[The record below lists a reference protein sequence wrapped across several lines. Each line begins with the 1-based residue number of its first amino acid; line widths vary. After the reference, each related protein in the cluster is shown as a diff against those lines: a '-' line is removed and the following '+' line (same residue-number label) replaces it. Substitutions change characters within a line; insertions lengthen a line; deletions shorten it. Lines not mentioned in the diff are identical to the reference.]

1 MPLLYW
7 PVTVSVPPPLM
18 VRSFFR
24 EDRRAGFVGFGVGEG
39 IGCAVRQCVLG
50 AVGQGQDGF
59 GRLFRVKRGA
69 VRAGDGHAV
78 QYQPHR
84 VLLPGVYHHLA
95 GGQGAAEY
103 IGAGRRN
110 GQDAPFGGSAGA
122 LDGHGAAAEHDGRG
136 GRSVVGGGGVL
147 GPIGDLHRRGGR
159 GCAAPVAGAG
169 GAFSAVCVSG
179 ARAACH
185 GGRTLGVPKQTA
197 AGQRYAEDKRGPQS
211 AEKTNGSGVHKHTP
225 FSEFVAHG
233 GHRPAGNGQIAVAAA
248 QVVQE
253 RLFNH
258 RLPQRDA
265 VVKLV

>member
-1 MPLLYW
+1 M
-7 PVTVSVPPPLM
+7 
-18 VRSFFR
+18 
-24 EDRRAGFVGFGVGEG
+24 
-39 IGCAVRQCVLG
+39 G

-59 GRLFRVKRGA
+59 SRLFRIKRGA

-84 VLLPGVYHHLA
+84 ILLPGVHHHLA

-110 GQDAPFGGSAGA
+110 GQDAPFGGSTGA
-122 LDGHGAAAEHDGRG
+122 LDRHGAAVEHDGRG

-147 GPIGDLHRRGGR
+147 GPIGDIHRRGGR
-159 GCAAPVAGAG
+159 GRAVFFSGAG
-169 GAFSAVCVSG
+169 GASPV

-211 AEKTNGSGVHKHTP
+211 AEKTNGSGVHKHAP
-225 FSEFVAHG
+225 FSELVAHG
-233 GHRPAGNGQIAVAAA
+233 GHRPAGNG
-248 QVVQE
+248 
-253 RLFNH
+253 
-258 RLPQRDA
+258 
-265 VVKLV
+265 